1 MNFEEDLG
9 DISIIKD
16 QMIDP
21 NQFLDEESFNQ
32 ELLLMKLESQV
43 GAAHNNNTTIST
55 QGYTLSNANKV
66 PLTIKN

>member
-1 MNFEEDLG
+1 
-9 DISIIKD
+9 
-16 QMIDP
+16 MIDP
-21 NQFLDEESFNQ
+21 NQFMDEESFNQ